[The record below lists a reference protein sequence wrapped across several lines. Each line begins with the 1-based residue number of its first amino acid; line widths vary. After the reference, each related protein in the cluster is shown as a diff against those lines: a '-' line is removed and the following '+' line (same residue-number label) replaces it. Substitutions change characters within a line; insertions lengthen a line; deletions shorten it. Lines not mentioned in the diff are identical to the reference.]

1 MSVTAVSGVPNSDLH
16 RLLES
21 LIVLRNDM
29 ELEGPL
35 NPKAN
40 EFAPNYNPRYER
52 VTQTRQPSKE
62 GFSMN
67 IMVRRVIFTPSEI
80 IDEFWVSARPDESL
94 CDILYGQE
102 WYSNWISI
110 ETAFRVE
117 IPLQCVVSRRPY
129 VEVRD
134 KVDSWKNKLFENET
148 KLRRPV
154 TIILRVRDRQKHHGP
169 PLEAS
174 PNANITKDLETVLES
189 APM

>member
-1 MSVTAVSGVPNSDLH
+1 MSVTAVSGVPNSDL
-16 RLLES
+16 RGLLES

-40 EFAPNYNPRYER
+40 EFPPNYQPRYER
-52 VTQTRQPSKE
+52 ATQTRQPCKQ

-67 IMVRRVIFTPSEI
+67 IMVRRILFEPSEI
-80 IDEFWVSARPDESL
+80 IDEFWVSARPNESL

-110 ETAFRVE
+110 KTADHVE
-117 IPLQCVVSRRPY
+117 IPLEYVAPRRPY

-148 KLRRPV
+148 KLRWPV

-174 PNANITKDLETVLES
+174 PNA
-189 APM
+189 